1 MGCLA
6 ARSESCCCYNVYGHV
21 NFYRIRMLLDART
34 TVVRILFMICWVAI
48 FDHVLA
54 THLRTTRTAHPRK
67 NSANSFH
74 ACKLAKPK
82 ALTDDSLAALAD
94 ADQSQMPLASFKIE
108 APAKTGGRH
117 INVCYVCNWSCKN
130 GVGALQ
136 QVSLP
141 HAVCRARTTG
151 LGDFCMFFKRSAQLR
166 KCVSIRL
173 SNE

>member
-1 MGCLA
+1 
-6 ARSESCCCYNVYGHV
+6 
-21 NFYRIRMLLDART
+21 MLLDART

-48 FDHVLA
+48 FDHVIA

-117 INVCYVCNWSCKN
+117 INVCYVCNWSRKN
-130 GVGALQ
+130 GVGACSRYPYRMPFVVPGQ
-136 QVSLP
+136 
-141 HAVCRARTTG
+141 
-151 LGDFCMFFKRSAQLR
+151 LGWEIFACSSNVALNSASACQ
-166 KCVSIRL
+166 
-173 SNE
+173 